1 MPHIT
6 VINDDTAFLRLMQ
19 DLLAGEGYDVTL
31 HIEGANAHQ
40 KVRESIPD
48 LVVLDIR
55 MEQQES
61 GWMVLDLMKLDPK
74 TSHIPVIVT
83 SADHTA
89 LHDKEA
95 MLRRQGYEILEKP
108 FDLDTLLEMI
118 ETKIGPADGK

>member
-19 DLLAGEGYDVTL
+19 DLLAEEGYEVTL
-31 HIEGANAHQ
+31 HIEGANAHA
-40 KVRESIPD
+40 KVRESMPD

-55 MEQQES
+55 MEHQES
-61 GWMVLDLMKLDPK
+61 GWLVLDLMKLDPK
-74 TSHIPVIVT
+74 TSNIPVIIT

-95 MLRRQGYEILEKP
+95 MLRRQGYQILEKP

-118 ETKIGPADGK
+118 DDKIGPANGK

>member
-1 MPHIT
+1 MSLIA

-19 DLLAGEGYDVTL
+19 DLLVGEGYEVTL
-31 HIEGANAHQ
+31 HIEGDSAHD
-40 KVRESIPD
+40 KVRESTPD

-55 MEQQES
+55 MEHQES
-61 GWMVLDLMKLDPK
+61 GWMVLDLMRLDPR
-74 TSHIPVIVT
+74 THDIPVIIT

-89 LHDKEA
+89 LHNKEA

-118 ETKIGPADGK
+118 DNKIGPAEK